1 MRLKFDPDQQHQ
13 LAAIAAVVDLFDG
26 QPKLAPESKPVKGA
40 APLAETV
47 FAVSNRLT
55 LSPDAILE
63 NLRRVQKSHNGAQG
77 DAESQKSESTA
88 ARFSKIAV
96 DEKLSRIEKKVD
108 CGLLRG
114 KTVEY
119 YNFSIEMETGTGK
132 TYIYLR
138 TIRELIARFGFRKF
152 IVVTPS
158 IAIREG
164 VLHALDSLAA
174 HLRARYPE
182 PCEWRKYD
190 SAKLT
195 AVRDFAVSRDARVL
209 AINIQS
215 FNKDLN
221 VVNREA
227 DSFGGDAPLNF
238 IQAARPIVILD
249 EPQKMESGLSIESLA
264 RLNPLFTLRYSATH
278 KNPYNLLHRLSP
290 ADAYRQGLVKKI
302 AVNAVALENQSLPA
316 MRLFSVDRRYKAKI
330 ELQRRNADG
339 QISNA
344 KFNLE
349 RGQRL
354 GDFAKLPQYDRFII
368 DDIRAHPP
376 SVSFRSER
384 GIIPDLTI
392 DSDPAG
398 SRETTMRAQ
407 IRATIEEHLRARKRN
422 QPQGVKTLSLFF
434 IDRVANFRDD
444 DGIIRRLFAEEFD
457 RARPRVA
464 EWKNLTAVAVAAA
477 YFASSKGGN
486 TEKDAAQFDL
496 IMRDKE
502 SLLTFARPGDD
513 QETRAKRQVEFIFT
527 HSALREGWD
536 NPNIFQICALNES
549 VSETRKRQEIGRGVR
564 LAVDQ
569 NGARTANPDINTLT
583 VIVNQS
589 YADYVAAYQWEIAE
603 DYRAAIEALLDKPL
617 AQMTAADRARLAKI
631 YGGDILPPAPA
642 ESSARAN
649 PRPNPRHIKKG
660 KNGRAEFSPAFRE
673 LWETIKQKTNYF
685 VTVDSEQLVAD
696 AAEKLRAK
704 IVAAPKITISRAG
717 VEVGAGGVFSAYS
730 AGFDFFDAADS
741 ADDSFDRAGL
751 IEAVSQILKADKPP
765 LMLTRKT
772 IDRVLERGD
781 ENARRKN
788 PIGFANAAA
797 AALRET
803 LAELMVAGIS
813 YEKIQ
818 NDYFEWEQH
827 FAVEERAIL
836 KAMMEHIE
844 SGDNCAY
851 DWVECDSQVEREFA
865 RDLSKRDDIDLFLKL
880 PRNFEVPTPVG
891 DYRPDWAILFSASA
905 QKPRRL
911 CFIAE
916 TKSAVGD
923 DGNIEFPKLRRHEEL
938 KIRCAARHFG
948 SRQLREKGVFGD
960 KVDYRV
966 VKKADQV
973 KIDP

>member
-1 MRLKFDPDQQHQ
+1 MRLKFDPDQPHQ

-40 APLAETV
+40 GSLAETV

-55 LSPDAILE
+55 LSPDTILE

-96 DEKLSRIEKKVD
+96 DENLSRIEKKID
-108 CGLLRG
+108 YGLLRG
-114 KTVEY
+114 ETVEY

-209 AINIQS
+209 TINIQA
-215 FNKDLN
+215 FNRDLN

-249 EPQKMESGLSIESLA
+249 EPQKMESILSQGALA

-316 MRLFSVDRRYKAKI
+316 MRLLSVDRRYKAKI
-330 ELQRRNADG
+330 ELQRRNDDG
-339 QISNA
+339 QINNA
-344 KFNLE
+344 KSDFV
-349 RGQRL
+349 RGQCL

-376 SVSFRSER
+376 SVAFCTGR
-384 GIIPDLTI
+384 GHIPDLTI

-603 DYRAAIEALLDKPL
+603 DYRAAIEARLGKSL
-617 AQMTAADRARLAKI
+617 AQMTAAERDDFAKI
-631 YGGDILPPAPA
+631 FGDEILPPAPA
-642 ESSARAN
+642 ESSARVN
-649 PRPNPRHIKKG
+649 PTPNSIHITKD
-660 KNGRAEFSPAFRE
+660 KNGDAQFSAAFCE
-673 LWETIKQKTNYF
+673 LWETIKQKTRYF
-685 VTVDSEQLVAD
+685 VNVDSEQLVAD

-765 LMLTRKT
+765 MTLTRKT
-772 IDRVLERGD
+772 IGRVLEQGD

-923 DGNIEFPKLRRHEEL
+923 DGNIEFAKLRRHEEL

-948 SRQLREKGVFGD
+948 SRQLQKKGVFGD

-973 KIDP
+973 KSDP

>member
-1 MRLKFDPDQQHQ
+1 MKLKFDPDQPHQ

-96 DEKLSRIEKKVD
+96 DEKLSRIKKKVD
-108 CGLLRG
+108 YGLLRG
-114 KTVEY
+114 ETVEY

-182 PCEWRKYD
+182 PFEWRKYD

-209 AINIQS
+209 AINIQA
-215 FNKDLN
+215 FNRDLN

-249 EPQKMESGLSIESLA
+249 EPQKMESDLSLGALA
-264 RLNPLFTLRYSATH
+264 SLNPLFTLRYSATH
-278 KNPYNLLHRLSP
+278 KNPHNLLHRLSP

-339 QISNA
+339 QIKNA
-344 KFNLE
+344 KSDFV

-354 GDFAKLPQYDRFII
+354 GDFAKLPQYDRFVI

-376 SVSFRSER
+376 SVSFRAGS
-384 GIIPDLTI
+384 GSIPDLTI

-407 IRATIEEHLRARKRN
+407 IRATIEEHLRARERN
-422 QPQGVKTLSLFF
+422 RPQGVKTLSLFF

-603 DYRAAIEALLDKPL
+603 DYRAAIEARLGKSL
-617 AQMTAADRARLAKI
+617 AQMTAAERDDFAKI
-631 YGGDILPPAPA
+631 FGDEILPPAPA
-642 ESSARAN
+642 ESSARVN
-649 PRPNPRHIKKG
+649 PHAKPRHIKKG
-660 KNGRAEFSPAFRE
+660 KNGCVEFSPAFRE
-673 LWETIKQKTNYF
+673 LWETIKQKTRYF
-685 VTVDSEQLVAD
+685 VNVDSKRLVVV
-696 AAEKLRAK
+696 AAEKLRVK
-704 IVAAPKITISRAG
+704 IVATPKITISRAG
-717 VEVGAGGVFSAYS
+717 IEVGAGGVFSAYS

-741 ADDSFDRAGL
+741 ADDSFNRHAL

-772 IDRVLERGD
+772 IGRVLEQGD
-781 ENARRKN
+781 ETARRKN

-803 LAELMVAGIS
+803 LAELMVDGIS

-818 NDYFEWEQH
+818 NNFFEWEQH
-827 FAVEERAIL
+827 FPVEERAIL
-836 KAMMEHIE
+836 KAMMEHIA
-844 SGDNCAY
+844 GDNCAY

-865 RDLSKRDDIDLFLKL
+865 RDLSQRDDIDLFLKL

-923 DGNIEFPKLRRHEEL
+923 DGNIEFAKLRRHEEL

-948 SRQLREKGVFGD
+948 SRQLRQKGVFGD

-966 VKKADQV
+966 VKKAEQV
-973 KIDP
+973 KSDP